1 MKLDYLSNY
10 DLVDEFIQCATIL
23 GKAVW
28 DGDNQKAK
36 QYTYRMKI
44 LDNAFRERGPAVQS
58 LMLPYLEH
66 SDEQV
71 RYSTAKRLLL
81 TVPDKARAC
90 IEGVASGVGPI
101 AGAAGMTLWAL
112 DTGVFKPETLWT
124 PASN

>member
-23 GKAVW
+23 GRAVW

-36 QYTYRMKI
+36 QYTYRMKN

-71 RYSTAKRLLL
+71 RYSTAKRLLP

-90 IEGVASGVGPI
+90 IEGGSIRCGTNCRGSGNDFMGP
-101 AGAAGMTLWAL
+101 GYGRL
-112 DTGVFKPETLWT
+112 
-124 PASN
+124 